1 MVVLKNVKEEKKKE
15 EERRTRRWNRKRS
28 TDDEEDEIYI
38 CKITLSL
45 PKFNFLLLVL
55 VPSGFVTK

>member
-28 TDDEEDEIYI
+28 IDDEEDEI

-45 PKFNFLLLVL
+45 PKFKFLLLVL